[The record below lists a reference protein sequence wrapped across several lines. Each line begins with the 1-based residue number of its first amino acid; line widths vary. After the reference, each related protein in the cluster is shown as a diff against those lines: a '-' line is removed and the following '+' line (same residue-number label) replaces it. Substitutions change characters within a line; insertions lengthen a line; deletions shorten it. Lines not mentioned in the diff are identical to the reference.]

1 MAKRRMTRPKAARLL
16 GALGLALG
24 LATGTTARPGGLQID
39 WWTTDTGGGASSGGS
54 FTLSGTGGQP
64 DAGLLQSADGALRLE
79 GGFWAG
85 AAPPSGRR
93 IFVPLLRR

>member
-64 DAGLLQSADGALRLE
+64 DAGRQADLCPAAAAL
-79 GGFWAG
+79 AG
-85 AAPPSGRR
+85 QLHPGPVGYNHARPA
-93 IFVPLLRR
+93 